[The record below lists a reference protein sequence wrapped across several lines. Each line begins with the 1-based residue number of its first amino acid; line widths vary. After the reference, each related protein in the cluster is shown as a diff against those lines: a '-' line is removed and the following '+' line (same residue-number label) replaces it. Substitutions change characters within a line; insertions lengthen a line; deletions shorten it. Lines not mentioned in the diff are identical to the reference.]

1 MVAIQAFPSKEVEPR
16 RVTVL
21 GSTGS
26 VGCNTVSMLESNS
39 GQYQVEALTA
49 RSNVKLLAEQAR
61 RLKPKMVV
69 VSDKSFYGDLKRE
82 LAGLGVEVLA
92 GDESVVEEANLTAD
106 WVMAAIVG
114 TAGLAPT
121 LAAIRHGAVVAL
133 ANKECLVSAGGLL
146 TKEVKKYDADLLPVD
161 SEHNGI
167 FQVFDFDHP
176 EGVEKIILTASGG
189 PFRCF
194 NRRQMRDVTPEEAVA
209 HPNWKMGK
217 KISIDCA
224 TMMNKGLERI
234 EAFHLFPVEQ
244 KQIEILIHP
253 QSVVHSMVTYCDGSV
268 LAQLGMPDMR
278 VPIAFTLAWPNRI
291 SVPVAR
297 LDLAEIGQL
306 TFEHPSEALFPA
318 LRVAREVLEEGGSA
332 PAAMSAAN
340 EIAVEG
346 FLERRI
352 GFLEIVELVE
362 RTLCKIPHLKIETIE
377 EVSEVD
383 SEARRLAKDLIRGSR

>member
-1 MVAIQAFPSKEVEPR
+1 MVAIQSFRSKEMEPR

-26 VGCNTVSMLESNS
+26 VGCNTVSMLESES

-69 VSDKSFYGDLKRE
+69 ISDKSFYRDLKRE
-82 LAGLGVEVLA
+82 LAGSGVEVLA
-92 GDESVVEEANLTAD
+92 GAEALVEAASLNAD

-133 ANKECLVSAGGLL
+133 ANKECLVSAGVLL
-146 TKEVKKYDADLLPVD
+146 TKEVKKFGSDLLPVD

-167 FQVFDFDHP
+167 FQVFDFNHP

-194 NRRQMRDVTPEEAVA
+194 NREQMRDVTPEEAVV
-209 HPNWKMGK
+209 HPNWEMGK

-234 EAFHLFPVEQ
+234 EAFHLFPIEQ

-253 QSVVHSMVTYCDGSV
+253 QSVVHSMVAYCDGSV
-268 LAQLGMPDMR
+268 LAQLGTPDMR
-278 VPIAFTLAWPNRI
+278 MPIAFTLAWPKRI

-306 TFEHPSEALFPA
+306 TFEHPNETLFPA
-318 LRVAREVLEEGGSA
+318 LRLAREVLEEGGSA
-332 PAAMSAAN
+332 PAVMSAAN

-352 GFLEIVELVE
+352 GFLEIIELVE
-362 RTLCKIPHLKIETIE
+362 RTLCKIPPLKVETIE

-383 SEARRLAKDLIRGSR
+383 SEARRLAKDLITG

>member
-1 MVAIQAFPSKEVEPR
+1 MVAIQSFRSKEMEPR

-26 VGCNTVSMLESNS
+26 VGCNTVSMLESES

-49 RSNVKLLAEQAR
+49 RSNFKLLAEQAR

-69 VSDKSFYGDLKRE
+69 LSDKSFYPDLKRE
-82 LAGLGVEVLA
+82 LAGSGVEVLA
-92 GDESVVEEANLTAD
+92 GAEALVEAASLNAD

-133 ANKECLVSAGGLL
+133 ANKECLVSAGVLL
-146 TKEVKKYDADLLPVD
+146 TKEVKKFGSDLLPVD

-167 FQVFDFDHP
+167 FQVFDFNHP

-194 NRRQMRDVTPEEAVA
+194 NRQQMRDVTPEEAVV
-209 HPNWKMGK
+209 HPNWEMGK

-234 EAFHLFPVEQ
+234 EAFHLFPIEQ

-253 QSVVHSMVTYCDGSV
+253 QSVVHSMVAYCDGSV
-268 LAQLGMPDMR
+268 LAQLGTPDMR
-278 VPIAFTLAWPNRI
+278 MPIAFTLAWPKRI

-306 TFEHPSEALFPA
+306 TFEHPNETLFPA
-318 LRVAREVLEEGGSA
+318 LRLAREVLEEGGSA
-332 PAAMSAAN
+332 PAVMSAAN

-352 GFLEIVELVE
+352 GFLEIIELVE
-362 RTLCKIPHLKIETIE
+362 RTLCKIPPLKVETIE

-383 SEARRLAKDLIRGSR
+383 SEARRLAKDLITG

>member
-1 MVAIQAFPSKEVEPR
+1 MEPR

-26 VGCNTVSMLESNS
+26 VGCNTVSMLESES

-69 VSDKSFYGDLKRE
+69 LSDKSFYRDLKRE
-82 LAGLGVEVLA
+82 LAGSGVEVLA
-92 GDESVVEEANLTAD
+92 GAEALVEAASLNAD

-133 ANKECLVSAGGLL
+133 ANKECLVSAGVLL
-146 TKEVKKYDADLLPVD
+146 TKEVKKFGSDLLPVD

-167 FQVFDFDHP
+167 FQVFDFKHP

-194 NRRQMRDVTPEEAVA
+194 NRQQMRDVTPEEAVV
-209 HPNWKMGK
+209 HPNWQMGK

-234 EAFHLFPVEQ
+234 EAFHLFPIEQ

-253 QSVVHSMVTYCDGSV
+253 QSVVHSMVAYCDGSV
-268 LAQLGMPDMR
+268 LAQLGTPDMR
-278 VPIAFTLAWPNRI
+278 MPIAFTLAWPKRI

-306 TFEHPSEALFPA
+306 TFEHPNETLFPA
-318 LRVAREVLEEGGSA
+318 LRLAREVLEEGGSA
-332 PAAMSAAN
+332 PAVMSAAN

-352 GFLEIVELVE
+352 GFLEIIELVE
-362 RTLCKIPHLKIETIE
+362 RTLCKIPPLKVETIE

-383 SEARRLAKDLIRGSR
+383 SEARRLAKDLITG

>member
-1 MVAIQAFPSKEVEPR
+1 MVAIQSFRSKEMEPR

-26 VGCNTVSMLESNS
+26 VGCNTVSLLESES

-69 VSDKSFYGDLKRE
+69 LSDKSFYRDLKRE
-82 LAGLGVEVLA
+82 LAGSGVEVLA
-92 GDESVVEEANLTAD
+92 GADALVEAASLNAD

-133 ANKECLVSAGGLL
+133 ANKECLVSAGVLL
-146 TKEVKKYDADLLPVD
+146 TKEVKKFGSDLLPVD

-167 FQVFDFDHP
+167 FQVFDFNHP

-194 NRRQMRDVTPEEAVA
+194 NRQQMRDVTPEEAVV
-209 HPNWKMGK
+209 HPNWEMGK

-234 EAFHLFPVEQ
+234 EAFHLFPIEQ

-253 QSVVHSMVTYCDGSV
+253 QSVVHSMVAYCDGSV
-268 LAQLGMPDMR
+268 LAQLGTPDMR
-278 VPIAFTLAWPNRI
+278 MPIAFTLAWPKRI

-306 TFEHPSEALFPA
+306 TFEHPNETLFPA
-318 LRVAREVLEEGGSA
+318 LRLAREVLEEGGSA
-332 PAAMSAAN
+332 PAVMSAAN

-352 GFLEIVELVE
+352 GFLEIIELVE
-362 RTLCKIPHLKIETIE
+362 RTLCKIPPLKVETIE

-383 SEARRLAKDLIRGSR
+383 SEARRLAKDLITG

>member
-1 MVAIQAFPSKEVEPR
+1 MEPR

-26 VGCNTVSMLESNS
+26 VGCNTVSMLESES

-69 VSDKSFYGDLKRE
+69 LSDKSFYRDLKRE
-82 LAGLGVEVLA
+82 LAGSGVEVLA
-92 GDESVVEEANLTAD
+92 GAEALVEAASLNAD

-133 ANKECLVSAGGLL
+133 ANKECLVSAGVLL
-146 TKEVKKYDADLLPVD
+146 TKEVKKFGSDLLPVD

-167 FQVFDFDHP
+167 FQVFDFNHP
-176 EGVEKIILTASGG
+176 EGVEKIVLTASGG

-194 NRRQMRDVTPEEAVA
+194 NRQQMRDVTPEEAVV
-209 HPNWKMGK
+209 HPNWQMGK

-234 EAFHLFPVEQ
+234 EAFHLFPIEK

-253 QSVVHSMVTYCDGSV
+253 QSVVHSMVAYCDGSV
-268 LAQLGMPDMR
+268 LAQLGTPDMR
-278 VPIAFTLAWPNRI
+278 MPIAFTLAWPKRI

-306 TFEHPSEALFPA
+306 TFEHPNETLFPA
-318 LRVAREVLEEGGSA
+318 LRLAREVLEEGGSA
-332 PAAMSAAN
+332 PAVMSAAN

-352 GFLEIVELVE
+352 GFLEIIELVE
-362 RTLCKIPHLKIETIE
+362 RTLCKIPPLKVETIE

-383 SEARRLAKDLIRGSR
+383 SEARRLAKDLITG

>member
-1 MVAIQAFPSKEVEPR
+1 MVAIQSFRSKEMEPR

-21 GSTGS
+21 GSPGS
-26 VGCNTVSMLESNS
+26 VGCNTVSMLESES

-69 VSDKSFYGDLKRE
+69 LSDKSFYRDLKRE
-82 LAGLGVEVLA
+82 LAGSGVEVLA
-92 GDESVVEEANLTAD
+92 GAEALVEAASLNAD

-133 ANKECLVSAGGLL
+133 ANKECLVSAGVLL
-146 TKEVKKYDADLLPVD
+146 TKEVKKFGSDLLPVD

-167 FQVFDFDHP
+167 FQVFDFNHP

-194 NRRQMRDVTPEEAVA
+194 NRQQMRDVTPEEAVI
-209 HPNWKMGK
+209 HPNWEMGK

-234 EAFHLFPVEQ
+234 EAFHLFPIEQ

-253 QSVVHSMVTYCDGSV
+253 QSVVHSMVAYCDGSV
-268 LAQLGMPDMR
+268 LAQLGTPDMR
-278 VPIAFTLAWPNRI
+278 MPIAFTLAWPKRI

-306 TFEHPSEALFPA
+306 TFEHPNETLFPA
-318 LRVAREVLEEGGSA
+318 LRLAREVLEEGGSA
-332 PAAMSAAN
+332 PAVMSAAN

-352 GFLEIVELVE
+352 GFLEIIELVE
-362 RTLCKIPHLKIETIE
+362 RTLCKIPPLKVETIE

-383 SEARRLAKDLIRGSR
+383 SEARRLATDLMTG

>member
-1 MVAIQAFPSKEVEPR
+1 MVAIQSFRSKEMEPR

-26 VGCNTVSMLESNS
+26 VGCNTVSMLESES

-49 RSNVKLLAEQAR
+49 RSNFKLLAEQAR

-69 VSDKSFYGDLKRE
+69 LSDKSFYRDLKRE
-82 LAGLGVEVLA
+82 LAGSGVEVLA
-92 GDESVVEEANLTAD
+92 GAEALVEAASLNAD

-133 ANKECLVSAGGLL
+133 ANKECLVSAGVLL
-146 TKEVKKYDADLLPVD
+146 TKEVKKFGSDLLPVD

-167 FQVFDFDHP
+167 FQVFDFNHP

-194 NRRQMRDVTPEEAVA
+194 NRQQMRDVTPEEAVV
-209 HPNWKMGK
+209 HPNWEMGK

-234 EAFHLFPVEQ
+234 EAFHLFPIEQ

-253 QSVVHSMVTYCDGSV
+253 QSVVHSMVAYCDGSV
-268 LAQLGMPDMR
+268 LAQLGTPDMR
-278 VPIAFTLAWPNRI
+278 MPIAFTLAWPKRI

-306 TFEHPSEALFPA
+306 TFEHPNETLFPA
-318 LRVAREVLEEGGSA
+318 LRLAREVLEEGGSA
-332 PAAMSAAN
+332 PAVMSAAN

-352 GFLEIVELVE
+352 GFLEIIELVE
-362 RTLCKIPHLKIETIE
+362 RTLCKIPPLKVETIE

-383 SEARRLAKDLIRGSR
+383 SEARRLAKDLITG

>member
-1 MVAIQAFPSKEVEPR
+1 MVAIQSFRSKEMEPR

-26 VGCNTVSMLESNS
+26 VGCNTVSMLESES

-49 RSNVKLLAEQAR
+49 RSNVQLLAEQAR

-69 VSDKSFYGDLKRE
+69 LSDKSFYRDLKRE
-82 LAGLGVEVLA
+82 LAGSGVEVLA
-92 GDESVVEEANLTAD
+92 GAEALVEAASLNAD

-133 ANKECLVSAGGLL
+133 ANKECLVSAGVLL
-146 TKEVKKYDADLLPVD
+146 TKEVKKFGSDLLPVD

-167 FQVFDFDHP
+167 FQVFDFNHP

-194 NRRQMRDVTPEEAVA
+194 NRQQMRDVTPEEAVV
-209 HPNWKMGK
+209 HPNWEMGK

-234 EAFHLFPVEQ
+234 EAFHLFPIEQ

-253 QSVVHSMVTYCDGSV
+253 QSVVHSMVAYCDGSV
-268 LAQLGMPDMR
+268 LAQLGTPDMR
-278 VPIAFTLAWPNRI
+278 MPIAFTLAWPKRI

-306 TFEHPSEALFPA
+306 TFEHPNETLFPA
-318 LRVAREVLEEGGSA
+318 LRLAREVLEEGGSA
-332 PAAMSAAN
+332 PAVMSAAN

-352 GFLEIVELVE
+352 GFLEIIELVE
-362 RTLCKIPHLKIETIE
+362 RTLCKIPPLKVETIE

-383 SEARRLAKDLIRGSR
+383 SEARRLAKDLITG

>member
-1 MVAIQAFPSKEVEPR
+1 MVAIQSFRSKEMEPR

-26 VGCNTVSMLESNS
+26 VGCNTVSMLESES

-69 VSDKSFYGDLKRE
+69 LSDKSFYRDLKRE
-82 LAGLGVEVLA
+82 LAGSGVEVLA
-92 GDESVVEEANLTAD
+92 GAEALVEAASLNAD

-133 ANKECLVSAGGLL
+133 ANKECLVSAGVLL
-146 TKEVKKYDADLLPVD
+146 TKEVKKFGSDLLPVD

-167 FQVFDFDHP
+167 FQVFDFNHP

-194 NRRQMRDVTPEEAVA
+194 NRQQMRDVTPEEAVV
-209 HPNWKMGK
+209 HPNWEMGK

-234 EAFHLFPVEQ
+234 EAFHLFPIEQ

-253 QSVVHSMVTYCDGSV
+253 QSVVHSMVAYCDGSV
-268 LAQLGMPDMR
+268 LAQLGTPDMR
-278 VPIAFTLAWPNRI
+278 MPIAFTLAWPKRI

-306 TFEHPSEALFPA
+306 TFEHPNETLFPA
-318 LRVAREVLEEGGSA
+318 LRLAREVLEEGGSA
-332 PAAMSAAN
+332 PAVMSAAN

-352 GFLEIVELVE
+352 GFLEIIELVE
-362 RTLCKIPHLKIETIE
+362 RTLCKIPPLKVETIE

-383 SEARRLAKDLIRGSR
+383 SEARRLAKDLITA

>member
-1 MVAIQAFPSKEVEPR
+1 MVATQSFRSKEMEPR

-26 VGCNTVSMLESNS
+26 VGCNTVSMLESES

-69 VSDKSFYGDLKRE
+69 LSDKSFYRDLKRE
-82 LAGLGVEVLA
+82 LAGSGVEVLA
-92 GDESVVEEANLTAD
+92 GAEALVEAASLNAD

-133 ANKECLVSAGGLL
+133 ANKECLVSAGVLL
-146 TKEVKKYDADLLPVD
+146 TKEVKKFGSDLLPVD

-167 FQVFDFDHP
+167 FQVFDFNHP

-194 NRRQMRDVTPEEAVA
+194 NRQQMRDVTPEEAVV
-209 HPNWKMGK
+209 HPNWEMGK

-234 EAFHLFPVEQ
+234 EAFHLFPIEQ

-253 QSVVHSMVTYCDGSV
+253 QSVVHSMVAYCDGSV
-268 LAQLGMPDMR
+268 LAQLGTPDMR
-278 VPIAFTLAWPNRI
+278 MPIAFTLAWPKRI

-306 TFEHPSEALFPA
+306 TFEHPNETLFPA
-318 LRVAREVLEEGGSA
+318 LRLAREVLEEGGSA
-332 PAAMSAAN
+332 PAVMSAAN

-352 GFLEIVELVE
+352 GFLEIIELVE
-362 RTLCKIPHLKIETIE
+362 RTLCKIPPLKVETIE

-383 SEARRLAKDLIRGSR
+383 SEARRLAKDLITG

>member
-1 MVAIQAFPSKEVEPR
+1 MVAIQSFRSKEMEPR

-26 VGCNTVSMLESNS
+26 VGCNTVSMLESES

-69 VSDKSFYGDLKRE
+69 LSDKSFYRDLKRE
-82 LAGLGVEVLA
+82 LAGSGVEVLA
-92 GDESVVEEANLTAD
+92 GAEALVEAASLNAD

-133 ANKECLVSAGGLL
+133 ANKECLVSAGVLL
-146 TKEVKKYDADLLPVD
+146 TKEVKKFGSDLLPVD

-167 FQVFDFDHP
+167 FQVFDFNHP
-176 EGVEKIILTASGG
+176 EGVEKIILTASGV

-194 NRRQMRDVTPEEAVA
+194 NRQQMRDVTPEEAVV
-209 HPNWKMGK
+209 HPNWEMGK

-234 EAFHLFPVEQ
+234 EAFHLFPIEQ

-253 QSVVHSMVTYCDGSV
+253 QSVVHSMVAYCDGSV
-268 LAQLGMPDMR
+268 LAQLGTPDMR
-278 VPIAFTLAWPNRI
+278 MPIAFTLAWPKRI

-306 TFEHPSEALFPA
+306 TFEHPNETLFPA
-318 LRVAREVLEEGGSA
+318 LRLAREVLEEGGSA
-332 PAAMSAAN
+332 PAVMSAAN

-352 GFLEIVELVE
+352 GFLEIIELVE
-362 RTLCKIPHLKIETIE
+362 RTLCKIPPLKVETIE

-383 SEARRLAKDLIRGSR
+383 SEARRLAKDLITG

>member
-1 MVAIQAFPSKEVEPR
+1 MVAIQSFRSKEMEPR

-26 VGCNTVSMLESNS
+26 VGCNTVSMLESES

-69 VSDKSFYGDLKRE
+69 LSDKSFYRDLKRE
-82 LAGLGVEVLA
+82 LAGSGVEVLA
-92 GDESVVEEANLTAD
+92 GAEALVEAASLNAD

-133 ANKECLVSAGGLL
+133 ANKECLVSAGVLL
-146 TKEVKKYDADLLPVD
+146 TKEVKKFGSDLLPVD

-167 FQVFDFDHP
+167 FQVFDFNHP

-194 NRRQMRDVTPEEAVA
+194 NRQQMRDVTPEEAVV
-209 HPNWKMGK
+209 HPNWEMGK

-234 EAFHLFPVEQ
+234 EAFHLFPIEQ

-253 QSVVHSMVTYCDGSV
+253 QSVVHSMVAYCDGSV
-268 LAQLGMPDMR
+268 LAQLGTPDMR
-278 VPIAFTLAWPNRI
+278 MPIAFTLAWPKRI
-291 SVPVAR
+291 SVPVTR
-297 LDLAEIGQL
+297 LNLAEIGQL
-306 TFEHPSEALFPA
+306 TFEHPNETLFPA
-318 LRVAREVLEEGGSA
+318 LRLAREVLEEGGSA
-332 PAAMSAAN
+332 PAVMSAAN

-352 GFLEIVELVE
+352 GFLEIIELVE
-362 RTLCKIPHLKIETIE
+362 RTLCKIPPLKVETIE

-383 SEARRLAKDLIRGSR
+383 SEARRLAKDLITG

>member
-1 MVAIQAFPSKEVEPR
+1 MVAIQSFRSKEMEPR

-26 VGCNTVSMLESNS
+26 VGCNTVSMLESES

-49 RSNVKLLAEQAR
+49 RSNFKLLAEQAR

-69 VSDKSFYGDLKRE
+69 LSDKSFYRDLKRE
-82 LAGLGVEVLA
+82 LAGSGVEVLA
-92 GDESVVEEANLTAD
+92 GAEALVEAASLNAD

-133 ANKECLVSAGGLL
+133 ANKECLVSAGVLL
-146 TKEVKKYDADLLPVD
+146 TKEVKKFGSDLLPVD

-167 FQVFDFDHP
+167 FQVFDFKHP

-194 NRRQMRDVTPEEAVA
+194 NRQQMRDVTPEEAVV
-209 HPNWKMGK
+209 HPNWEMGK

-234 EAFHLFPVEQ
+234 EAFHLFPIEQ

-253 QSVVHSMVTYCDGSV
+253 QSVVHSMVAYCDGSV
-268 LAQLGMPDMR
+268 LAQLGTPDMR
-278 VPIAFTLAWPNRI
+278 MPIAVTLAWPKRI
-291 SVPVAR
+291 SVPVTR

-306 TFEHPSEALFPA
+306 TFEHPNETLFPA
-318 LRVAREVLEEGGSA
+318 LRLAREVLEEGGSA
-332 PAAMSAAN
+332 PAVMSAAN

-352 GFLEIVELVE
+352 GFLEIIELVE
-362 RTLCKIPHLKIETIE
+362 RTLCKIPPLKVETIE

-383 SEARRLAKDLIRGSR
+383 SEARRVAKDLITG

>member
-1 MVAIQAFPSKEVEPR
+1 MVAIQSFRSKEMEPR

-26 VGCNTVSMLESNS
+26 VGCNTVSMLESES

-69 VSDKSFYGDLKRE
+69 LSDKSFYRDLKRE
-82 LAGLGVEVLA
+82 LAGSGVEVLA
-92 GDESVVEEANLTAD
+92 GAEALVEAASLNAD

-133 ANKECLVSAGGLL
+133 ANKECLVSAGVLL
-146 TKEVKKYDADLLPVD
+146 TKEVKKFGSDLLPVD

-167 FQVFDFDHP
+167 FQVFDFKHP

-194 NRRQMRDVTPEEAVA
+194 NRQQMRDVTPEEAVV
-209 HPNWKMGK
+209 HPNWEMGK

-234 EAFHLFPVEQ
+234 EAFHLFPIEQ

-253 QSVVHSMVTYCDGSV
+253 QSVVHSMVAYCDGSV
-268 LAQLGMPDMR
+268 LAQLGTPDMR
-278 VPIAFTLAWPNRI
+278 MPIAFTLAWPKRI

-306 TFEHPSEALFPA
+306 TFEHPNETLFPA
-318 LRVAREVLEEGGSA
+318 LRLAREVLEEGGSA
-332 PAAMSAAN
+332 PAVMSAAN

-352 GFLEIVELVE
+352 GFLEIIELVE
-362 RTLCKIPHLKIETIE
+362 RTLCKIPPLKVETIE

-383 SEARRLAKDLIRGSR
+383 SEARRLAKDLITG

>member
-1 MVAIQAFPSKEVEPR
+1 M
-16 RVTVL
+16 TVL

-26 VGCNTVSMLESNS
+26 VGCNTVSMLESES

-69 VSDKSFYGDLKRE
+69 LSDKSFYRDLKRE
-82 LAGLGVEVLA
+82 LAGSGVEVLA
-92 GDESVVEEANLTAD
+92 GAEALVEAASLNAD

-133 ANKECLVSAGGLL
+133 ANKECLVSAGVLL
-146 TKEVKKYDADLLPVD
+146 TKEVKKFGSDLLPVD

-167 FQVFDFDHP
+167 FQVFDFKHP

-194 NRRQMRDVTPEEAVA
+194 NRQQMRDVTPEEAVV
-209 HPNWKMGK
+209 HPNWEMGK

-234 EAFHLFPVEQ
+234 EAFHLFPIEQ

-253 QSVVHSMVTYCDGSV
+253 QSVVHSMVAYCDGSV
-268 LAQLGMPDMR
+268 LAQLGTPDMR
-278 VPIAFTLAWPNRI
+278 MPIAFTLAWPKRI

-306 TFEHPSEALFPA
+306 TFEHPNETLFPA
-318 LRVAREVLEEGGSA
+318 LRLAREVLEEGGSA
-332 PAAMSAAN
+332 PAVMSAAN

-352 GFLEIVELVE
+352 GFLEIIELVE
-362 RTLCKIPHLKIETIE
+362 RTLCKIPPLKVETIE

-383 SEARRLAKDLIRGSR
+383 SEARRLATDLITG

>member
-1 MVAIQAFPSKEVEPR
+1 MVAIQSFRSKEMEPR

-26 VGCNTVSMLESNS
+26 VGCNTVSMLESES

-69 VSDKSFYGDLKRE
+69 LSDKSFYRDLKRE
-82 LAGLGVEVLA
+82 LAGSGVEVLA
-92 GDESVVEEANLTAD
+92 GAEALVEAASLNAD

-133 ANKECLVSAGGLL
+133 ANKECLVSAGVLL
-146 TKEVKKYDADLLPVD
+146 TKEVKKFGSDLLPVD

-167 FQVFDFDHP
+167 FQVFDFNHP

-194 NRRQMRDVTPEEAVA
+194 NRQQMRDVTPEEAVV
-209 HPNWKMGK
+209 HPNWEMGK

-234 EAFHLFPVEQ
+234 EAFHLFPIEQ

-253 QSVVHSMVTYCDGSV
+253 QSVVHSMVAYCDGSV
-268 LAQLGMPDMR
+268 LAQLGTPDMR
-278 VPIAFTLAWPNRI
+278 MPIAFTLAWPKRI

-306 TFEHPSEALFPA
+306 TFEHPNETLFPA
-318 LRVAREVLEEGGSA
+318 LRLAREVLEEGGSA
-332 PAAMSAAN
+332 PAVMSAAN

-352 GFLEIVELVE
+352 GFLEIIELVE
-362 RTLCKIPHLKIETIE
+362 RTLCKIPPLKVETIE

-383 SEARRLAKDLIRGSR
+383 SEARRVAKDLITG

>member
-1 MVAIQAFPSKEVEPR
+1 MAAIQSFRSKEMVPR

-26 VGCNTVSMLESNS
+26 VGCNTVSMLESGS

-69 VSDKSFYGDLKRE
+69 LSDKSFYRDLKRE
-82 LAGLGVEVLA
+82 LAGSGVEVLA
-92 GDESVVEEANLTAD
+92 GTEALVEAASLNAD

-133 ANKECLVSAGGLL
+133 ANKECLVSAGVLL
-146 TKEVKKYDADLLPVD
+146 TKEVKKFGSDLLPVD

-167 FQVFDFDHP
+167 FQVFDFKHP

-194 NRRQMRDVTPEEAVA
+194 NRQQMRDVTPEEAVV
-209 HPNWKMGK
+209 HPNWEMGK

-234 EAFHLFPVEQ
+234 EAFHLFPIEQ

-253 QSVVHSMVTYCDGSV
+253 QSVVHSMVAYCDGSV
-268 LAQLGMPDMR
+268 LAQLGTPDMR
-278 VPIAFTLAWPNRI
+278 MPIAFTLAWPKRI

-306 TFEHPSEALFPA
+306 TFEHPNETLFPA
-318 LRVAREVLEEGGSA
+318 LRLAREVLEEGGSA
-332 PAAMSAAN
+332 PAVMSAAN

-352 GFLEIVELVE
+352 GFLEIIELVE
-362 RTLCKIPHLKIETIE
+362 RTLCKIPPLKVETIE

-383 SEARRLAKDLIRGSR
+383 SEARRLAKDLITG

>member
-1 MVAIQAFPSKEVEPR
+1 MVAIQSFRSKEMEPR

-26 VGCNTVSMLESNS
+26 VGCNTVSMLESES

-69 VSDKSFYGDLKRE
+69 LSDKSFYRDLKRE
-82 LAGLGVEVLA
+82 LAGSGVEVLA
-92 GDESVVEEANLTAD
+92 GAEALVEAASLNAD

-133 ANKECLVSAGGLL
+133 ANKECLVSAGVLL
-146 TKEVKKYDADLLPVD
+146 TKEVKKFGSDLLPVD

-167 FQVFDFDHP
+167 FQVFDFNHP

-194 NRRQMRDVTPEEAVA
+194 NRQQMRDVTPEEAVV
-209 HPNWKMGK
+209 HPNWEMGK

-234 EAFHLFPVEQ
+234 EAFHLFPIEQ

-253 QSVVHSMVTYCDGSV
+253 QSVVHSMVAYCDGSV
-268 LAQLGMPDMR
+268 LAQLGTPDMR
-278 VPIAFTLAWPNRI
+278 MPIAFTLAWPKRI

-306 TFEHPSEALFPA
+306 TFEHPNETLFPA
-318 LRVAREVLEEGGSA
+318 LRLAREVLEEGGSA
-332 PAAMSAAN
+332 PAVMSAAN

-352 GFLEIVELVE
+352 GFLEIIELVE
-362 RTLCKIPHLKIETIE
+362 RTLCKIPPLKVETIE

-383 SEARRLAKDLIRGSR
+383 SEARRIARDLITG

>member
-1 MVAIQAFPSKEVEPR
+1 MVAIQSFRSKEMEPR

-26 VGCNTVSMLESNS
+26 VGCNTVSMLESES

-69 VSDKSFYGDLKRE
+69 LSDKSFYRDLKRE
-82 LAGLGVEVLA
+82 LAGSGVEVLA
-92 GDESVVEEANLTAD
+92 GAEALVEAASLNAD

-133 ANKECLVSAGGLL
+133 ANKECLVSAGVLL
-146 TKEVKKYDADLLPVD
+146 TKEVKKFGSDLLPVD

-167 FQVFDFDHP
+167 FQVFDFNHP

-194 NRRQMRDVTPEEAVA
+194 NREQMRDVTPEEAVV
-209 HPNWKMGK
+209 HPNWEMGK

-234 EAFHLFPVEQ
+234 EAFHLFPIEQ

-253 QSVVHSMVTYCDGSV
+253 QSVVHSMVAYCDGSV
-268 LAQLGMPDMR
+268 LAQLGTPDMR
-278 VPIAFTLAWPNRI
+278 MPIAFTLAWPKRI

-306 TFEHPSEALFPA
+306 TFEHPNETLFPA
-318 LRVAREVLEEGGSA
+318 LRLAREVLEEGGSA
-332 PAAMSAAN
+332 PAVMSAAN

-352 GFLEIVELVE
+352 GFLEIIELVE
-362 RTLCKIPHLKIETIE
+362 RTLCKIPPLKVETIE

-383 SEARRLAKDLIRGSR
+383 SEARRLAKDLITG

>member
-1 MVAIQAFPSKEVEPR
+1 
-16 RVTVL
+16 
-21 GSTGS
+21 
-26 VGCNTVSMLESNS
+26 
-39 GQYQVEALTA
+39 LTA
-49 RSNVKLLAEQAR
+49 RSNFKLLAEQAR

-69 VSDKSFYGDLKRE
+69 LSDKSFYRDLKRE
-82 LAGLGVEVLA
+82 LAGSGVEVLA
-92 GDESVVEEANLTAD
+92 GAEALVEAASLNAD

-133 ANKECLVSAGGLL
+133 ANKECLVSAGVLL
-146 TKEVKKYDADLLPVD
+146 TKEVKKFGSDLLPVD

-167 FQVFDFDHP
+167 FQVFDFNHP

-194 NRRQMRDVTPEEAVA
+194 NRQQMRDVTPEEAVV
-209 HPNWKMGK
+209 HPNWEMGK

-234 EAFHLFPVEQ
+234 EAFHLFPIEQ

-253 QSVVHSMVTYCDGSV
+253 QSVVHSMVAYCDGSV
-268 LAQLGMPDMR
+268 LAQLGTPDMR
-278 VPIAFTLAWPNRI
+278 MPIAFTLAWPKRI

-306 TFEHPSEALFPA
+306 TFEHPNETLFPA
-318 LRVAREVLEEGGSA
+318 LRLAREVLEEGGSA
-332 PAAMSAAN
+332 PAVMSAAN

-352 GFLEIVELVE
+352 GFLEIIELVE
-362 RTLCKIPHLKIETIE
+362 RTLCKIPPLKVETIE

-383 SEARRLAKDLIRGSR
+383 SEARRLAKDLITG

>member
-1 MVAIQAFPSKEVEPR
+1 MVAIQSFRSKEMEPR

-26 VGCNTVSMLESNS
+26 VGCNTVSLLESES

-69 VSDKSFYGDLKRE
+69 LSDKSFYRDLKRE
-82 LAGLGVEVLA
+82 LAGSGVEVLA
-92 GDESVVEEANLTAD
+92 GAEALVEAASLNAD

-133 ANKECLVSAGGLL
+133 ANKECLVSAGVLL
-146 TKEVKKYDADLLPVD
+146 TKEVKKFGSDLLPVD

-167 FQVFDFDHP
+167 FQVFDFNHP

-194 NRRQMRDVTPEEAVA
+194 NRQQMRDVTPEEAVV
-209 HPNWKMGK
+209 HPNWEMGK

-234 EAFHLFPVEQ
+234 EAFHLFPIEQ

-253 QSVVHSMVTYCDGSV
+253 QSVVHSMVAYCDGSV
-268 LAQLGMPDMR
+268 LAQLGTPDMR
-278 VPIAFTLAWPNRI
+278 MPIAFTLAWPKRI

-306 TFEHPSEALFPA
+306 TFEHPNETLFPA
-318 LRVAREVLEEGGSA
+318 LRLAREVLEEGGSA
-332 PAAMSAAN
+332 PAVMSAAN

-352 GFLEIVELVE
+352 GFLEIIELVE
-362 RTLCKIPHLKIETIE
+362 RTLCKIPPLKVETIE

-383 SEARRLAKDLIRGSR
+383 SEARRLATDLITG

>member
-1 MVAIQAFPSKEVEPR
+1 MVAIQSFRSKEMEPR

-26 VGCNTVSMLESNS
+26 VGCNTVSMLESES

-69 VSDKSFYGDLKRE
+69 LSDKSFYRDLKRE
-82 LAGLGVEVLA
+82 LAGSGVEVLA
-92 GDESVVEEANLTAD
+92 GAEALVEAASLNAD

-133 ANKECLVSAGGLL
+133 ANKECLVSAGVLL
-146 TKEVKKYDADLLPVD
+146 TKEVKKFGSDLLPVD

-167 FQVFDFDHP
+167 FQVFDFKHP

-194 NRRQMRDVTPEEAVA
+194 NRQQMRDVTPEEAVV
-209 HPNWKMGK
+209 HPNWEMGK

-224 TMMNKGLERI
+224 TMMNKVLEMI
-234 EAFHLFPVEQ
+234 EAFHLFPIEQ

-253 QSVVHSMVTYCDGSV
+253 QSVVHSMVAYCDGSV
-268 LAQLGMPDMR
+268 LAQLGTPDMR
-278 VPIAFTLAWPNRI
+278 MPIAFTLAWPKRI

-306 TFEHPSEALFPA
+306 TFEHPNETLFPA
-318 LRVAREVLEEGGSA
+318 LRLAREVLEEGGSA
-332 PAAMSAAN
+332 PAVMSAAN

-352 GFLEIVELVE
+352 GFLEIIELVE
-362 RTLCKIPHLKIETIE
+362 RTLCKIPPLKVETIE

-383 SEARRLAKDLIRGSR
+383 SEARRLAKDLITG

>member
-1 MVAIQAFPSKEVEPR
+1 MVAIQSFRSKEMEPR

-26 VGCNTVSMLESNS
+26 VGCNTVSMLESES

-69 VSDKSFYGDLKRE
+69 LSDKSFYRDLKRE
-82 LAGLGVEVLA
+82 LAGSGVEVLA
-92 GDESVVEEANLTAD
+92 GAEALVEAASLNAD

-133 ANKECLVSAGGLL
+133 ANKECLVSAGVLL
-146 TKEVKKYDADLLPVD
+146 TKEVKKFGSDLLPVD

-167 FQVFDFDHP
+167 FQVFDFKHP

-194 NRRQMRDVTPEEAVA
+194 NRQQMRDVTPEEAVV
-209 HPNWKMGK
+209 HPNWEMGK

-234 EAFHLFPVEQ
+234 EAFHLFPIEQ

-253 QSVVHSMVTYCDGSV
+253 QSVVHSMVAYCDGSV
-268 LAQLGMPDMR
+268 LAQLGTPDMR
-278 VPIAFTLAWPNRI
+278 MPIAFTLAWPKRI

-306 TFEHPSEALFPA
+306 TFEHPNETLFPA
-318 LRVAREVLEEGGSA
+318 LRLAREVLEEGGSA
-332 PAAMSAAN
+332 PAVMSAAN

-352 GFLEIVELVE
+352 GFLEIIELVE
-362 RTLCKIPHLKIETIE
+362 RTLCKIPPLKVETIE

-383 SEARRLAKDLIRGSR
+383 SEARRLATDLITG

>member
-1 MVAIQAFPSKEVEPR
+1 MEPR

-26 VGCNTVSMLESNS
+26 VGCNTVSMLESES

-69 VSDKSFYGDLKRE
+69 LSDKSFYRDLKRE
-82 LAGLGVEVLA
+82 LAGSGVEVLA
-92 GDESVVEEANLTAD
+92 GAEALVEAASLNAD

-133 ANKECLVSAGGLL
+133 ANKECLVSAGVLL
-146 TKEVKKYDADLLPVD
+146 TKEVKKFGSDLLPVD

-167 FQVFDFDHP
+167 FQVFDFKHP

-194 NRRQMRDVTPEEAVA
+194 NRQQMRDVTPEEAVV
-209 HPNWKMGK
+209 HPNWEMGK

-234 EAFHLFPVEQ
+234 EAFHLFPIEQ

-253 QSVVHSMVTYCDGSV
+253 QSVVHSMVAYCDGSV
-268 LAQLGMPDMR
+268 LAQLGTPDMR
-278 VPIAFTLAWPNRI
+278 MPIAFTLAWPKRI

-306 TFEHPSEALFPA
+306 TFEHPNETLFPA
-318 LRVAREVLEEGGSA
+318 LRLAREVLEEGGSA
-332 PAAMSAAN
+332 PAVMSAAN

-352 GFLEIVELVE
+352 GFLEIIELVE
-362 RTLCKIPHLKIETIE
+362 RTLCKIPPLKVETIE

-383 SEARRLAKDLIRGSR
+383 SEARRLAKDLITG